1 MKENLDSQY
10 NPRGIE
16 SELYDF
22 WEKKEYFKL
31 PSGSFRKKESYVIVI
46 PPPNITGFLHM
57 GHALNN
63 TIQDIIIRQKRME
76 GCRALWVPGTDHAGI
91 ATQNVVEKM
100 LAGKGISR
108 QEAGREK
115 FVEEVWNWKE
125 KYGSRIIFQLKKLGA
140 SCDWSRLRFTMDEA
154 LSRAVVEA
162 FIRLFNKKLI
172 YRGEKIIN
180 WCPRCT
186 TALSDE
192 EVDYHDEEG
201 MLYYIRYPLASGGF
215 ITVATTRPETML
227 GDTAVAVNPCDGRY
241 KKLIGVEVK
250 LPFAGRLVKVISD
263 EYVEPEFGTGAVKVT
278 PSHDPNDFEIGQRHN
293 LPFVTV
299 INEDGIMNEN
309 AGVFEGLERFDC
321 RKRLLNELEKE
332 GLLEKREPYSN
343 RTGHCYRCDTVI
355 EPYLSKQWFV
365 NMKSLAEPA
374 IEAAETGK
382 LKFYPERWKKVYLQW
397 LYGIK
402 DWCISRQIWW
412 GHRIPVWY

>member
-192 EVDYHDEEG
+192 EVDYQDEEG
-201 MLYYIRYPLASGGF
+201 
-215 ITVATTRPETML
+215 TVSYTHLT
-227 GDTAVAVNPCDGRY
+227 
-241 KKLIGVEVK
+241 
-250 LPFAGRLVKVISD
+250 LP
-263 EYVEPEFGTGAVKVT
+263 T
-278 PSHDPNDFEIGQRHN
+278 N
-293 LPFVTV
+293 
-299 INEDGIMNEN
+299 
-309 AGVFEGLERFDC
+309 
-321 RKRLLNELEKE
+321 
-332 GLLEKREPYSN
+332 
-343 RTGHCYRCDTVI
+343 
-355 EPYLSKQWFV
+355 
-365 NMKSLAEPA
+365 
-374 IEAAETGK
+374 
-382 LKFYPERWKKVYLQW
+382 
-397 LYGIK
+397 
-402 DWCISRQIWW
+402 
-412 GHRIPVWY
+412 